1 MMKPKKDN
9 KFPLE
14 GNLEKRWSGRIY
26 ADKPVEKDD
35 LLSLFEAAR
44 WSASCFNEQP
54 WRFLVGVKGE
64 ETYDKIFDML
74 VEFNQDWAKTAP
86 VLVLAYAK
94 KTFTKNGKPN
104 MHYWYDTGQAM
115 ASLTVQ
121 ATHLDLNVHQMG
133 GYDRDR
139 AQKELIQDDD
149 FESIC
154 VAAIGYRAEP
164 SDVPENL
171 KEREFA
177 PQTRLALKEVIKGI

>member
-1 MMKPKKDN
+1 MKPKKDI
-9 KFPLE
+9 KYPLE

-26 ADKPVEKDD
+26 ADKAVDNDD

-54 WRFLVGVKGE
+54 WRFLVGVKGDE
-64 ETYDKIFDML
+64 NYGKIFDML
-74 VEFNQDWAKTAP
+74 VPFNQDWAKTAP
-86 VLVLAYAK
+86 VLVLTYAK
-94 KTFTKNGKPN
+94 KTFTNNGKPN
-104 MHYWYDTGQAM
+104 MHYWYDAGQAM

-121 ATHLDLNVHQMG
+121 ATCLNLNVHQMG

-139 AQKELIQDDD
+139 AQQELIKDDD

-154 VAAIGYRAEP
+154 VSAIGYREEP
-164 SDVPENL
+164 SNVPEDL

-177 PQTRLALKEVIKGI
+177 PQTRKELESIVKGI